1 MNPLTAKKAAIKE
14 NNMLLLKA
22 MNIPIQLH
30 KGIEKKLDISHQPT
44 NIQELA
50 QPEHQ
55 RNNYE
60 TKVITLT
67 LLYNISMRY
76 TWKTR
81 DTNYFIYRWRMA
93 SSFYR

>member
-1 MNPLTAKKAAIKE
+1 MKTFFLNRSAIKE
-14 NNMLLLKA
+14 NNMLTALLKA

-60 TKVITLT
+60 TEVITLT

-76 TWKTR
+76 TWKAR
-81 DTNYFIYRWRMA
+81 DTKD
-93 SSFYR
+93 

>member
-14 NNMLLLKA
+14 NNMLTALLKA

-60 TKVITLT
+60 TEGIHSLYYITFQ
-67 LLYNISMRY
+67 SRY

-81 DTNYFIYRWRMA
+81 DTKD
-93 SSFYR
+93 